1 MVESSKAI
9 FLSYASQDVGPA
21 RRICDALRA
30 AGIEVWFDQS
40 ELRGGDAWDAAI
52 RKQVRDCSLFM
63 ALISANTNARSEGYF
78 RREWNLAVQRM
89 LDMADD
95 QPFLLPVLIDDTPEP
110 AARVPDRFR
119 ERQWTRLPGG
129 EMAAGFVERVA
140 RLLGDGPVL
149 HVATPVPVQPSA
161 QAAGAAR
168 EDDGFW
174 IAVLPFAH
182 GGTNP
187 GVAELADGLSE
198 GIVTGMSRFSYLRVV
213 ARGATLR
220 YGTEATDARSVG
232 RALGARYVMEG
243 SVRQAGRKVR
253 VAAQLVDA
261 GSGAH
266 LWAESYDGA
275 FDPDSVFELQDEL
288 VPRIVAT
295 VADSNGVLPHT
306 MGEALRGR
314 SPEQLTTYEA
324 VLRSFGYFERLTA
337 EDLASARAGL
347 ELAVRRTP
355 TSADAWAMLALLCVQ
370 DYAQFFD
377 LQDDS
382 LARGLA
388 AAQRA
393 VEIAP
398 SNHLA
403 HFGLAQAHFFYRDLL
418 SFANAAERA
427 VVLNPMDGNCIAFLG
442 ELMIYAGSRERGL
455 ALAGRAKQLNPH
467 HPGYYWFAD
476 YYDSYRRGD
485 YRGALDAALKGNMP
499 GHHGAQAALA
509 AVYGQLG
516 EREAAGRALRELL
529 RIRPDIASILR
540 SYVERWWTPDYVEHF
555 IDGLRKAGLQVA
567 G

>member
-129 EMAAGFVERVA
+129 EVAAGFVERVA
-140 RLLGDGPVL
+140 RLLGGGPIL
-149 HVATPVPVQPSA
+149 PVATPVPIQPSA
-161 QAAGAAR
+161 QAPGAAR

-220 YGTEATDARSVG
+220 YGTEATDAR
-232 RALGARYVMEG
+232 
-243 SVRQAGRKVR
+243 
-253 VAAQLVDA
+253 
-261 GSGAH
+261 
-266 LWAESYDGA
+266 
-275 FDPDSVFELQDEL
+275 
-288 VPRIVAT
+288 
-295 VADSNGVLPHT
+295 
-306 MGEALRGR
+306 
-314 SPEQLTTYEA
+314 
-324 VLRSFGYFERLTA
+324 
-337 EDLASARAGL
+337 
-347 ELAVRRTP
+347 
-355 TSADAWAMLALLCVQ
+355 
-370 DYAQFFD
+370 
-377 LQDDS
+377 
-382 LARGLA
+382 
-388 AAQRA
+388 
-393 VEIAP
+393 
-398 SNHLA
+398 
-403 HFGLAQAHFFYRDLL
+403 
-418 SFANAAERA
+418 
-427 VVLNPMDGNCIAFLG
+427 
-442 ELMIYAGSRERGL
+442 
-455 ALAGRAKQLNPH
+455 
-467 HPGYYWFAD
+467 
-476 YYDSYRRGD
+476 
-485 YRGALDAALKGNMP
+485 
-499 GHHGAQAALA
+499 
-509 AVYGQLG
+509 
-516 EREAAGRALRELL
+516 
-529 RIRPDIASILR
+529 
-540 SYVERWWTPDYVEHF
+540 
-555 IDGLRKAGLQVA
+555 
-567 G
+567 